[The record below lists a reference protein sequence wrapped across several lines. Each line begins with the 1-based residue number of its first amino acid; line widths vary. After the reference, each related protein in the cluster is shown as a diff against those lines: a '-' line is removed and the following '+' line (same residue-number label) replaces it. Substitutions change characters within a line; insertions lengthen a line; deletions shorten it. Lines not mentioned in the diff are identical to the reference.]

1 MIYWQMHYK
10 DNGKMEK
17 GLQKQQPSLV
27 SRKLRAYVMMDITKY
42 PLFSTAYLVYDAECS
57 RLRILFTLLIKNLRQ
72 LIKNTH

>member
-1 MIYWQMHYK
+1 MHYK
-10 DNGKMEK
+10 NNGKMEK

-27 SRKLRAYVMMDITKY
+27 SRIARICHDGHHEI

-57 RLRILFTLLIKNLRQ
+57 RLRVLFTLLIKNLRQ